1 MRTLLPLALVKP
13 KGSFLPLNS
22 YGDCNM
28 GNRHIELLA
37 ELEVC
42 ETRIWEALVLG
53 DKLADSEALHT
64 NFLGVYSDGFAVKAD
79 HVRQLEDGPTIENF
93 ELSDCRVLPLGH
105 DFVVFSYR
113 ADFLRKT
120 KIAIEAMYVSSIW
133 QRSEDGWTN
142 VFSQDTPAID

>member
-1 MRTLLPLALVKP
+1 M
-13 KGSFLPLNS
+13 
-22 YGDCNM
+22 D
-28 GNRHIELLA
+28 NRHIELLA